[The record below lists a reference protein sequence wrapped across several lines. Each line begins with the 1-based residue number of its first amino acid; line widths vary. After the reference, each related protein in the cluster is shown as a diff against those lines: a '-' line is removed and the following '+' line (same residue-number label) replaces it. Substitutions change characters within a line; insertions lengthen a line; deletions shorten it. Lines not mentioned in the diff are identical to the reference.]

1 VPSGTAQALKGLLV
15 TSQAMTPGGTESFA
29 EQKHPNGRTIYW
41 NVYEEGGT
49 GPEGTDVW
57 AVRQGYVAVTPLKVP
72 EYDPSTVPRLKGLT
86 TAQR

>member
-1 VPSGTAQALKGLLV
+1 
-15 TSQAMTPGGTESFA
+15 MTPGGTESFA

-49 GPEGTDVW
+49 APEGTDVW

-86 TAQR
+86 AAPR